1 MTPTERAQVWQQHI
15 TDWQVSGVSGSAY
28 CKQQSLVYHQFVYW
42 RQKLTPTEDSLE
54 QEQAATGFTRVVSAS
69 GASIGGAEGLTV
81 SLPGGVSITG
91 LHAGNIE
98 LLGAVLRQLWCDAP
112 PIFTPVLV
120 VARDL
125 SVPGTC

>member
-15 TDWQVSGVSGSAY
+15 TDWEVSGVSGSAY

-42 RQKLTPTEDSLE
+42 RQKLTPNEDSPK
-54 QEQAATGFTRVVSAS
+54 QVQAATGFARVVSAP
-69 GASIGGAEGLTV
+69 GAGIGGADGLTV

-98 LLGAVLRQLWCDAP
+98 LLGAVLRQL
-112 PIFTPVLV
+112 
-120 VARDL
+120 
-125 SVPGTC
+125 